1 MKIYKICC
9 EWDMPIANGYFTTK
23 EKAQKAINEED
34 WSIADSILDEVQEN
48 GWVSIE
54 EIECK

>member
-1 MKIYKICC
+1 
-9 EWDMPIANGYFTTK
+9 MPIANGYFTTK